1 MPVKTPINYEKNLA
15 EQQKSNSAA
24 KKKLITVSIVSTFFI
39 TAQLIGGYMAGSIA
53 IFTDAAHLA
62 SDLVGFAVSILALSM
77 S

>member
-1 MPVKTPINYEKNLA
+1 MPVKTPINYDKNL
-15 EQQKSNSAA
+15 EQQQKSNSAA

-39 TAQLIGGYMAGSIA
+39 TAQLVGGYMAGSIA

-62 SDLVGFAVSILALSM
+62 SDLVGFAVSIMALSM